1 MKALLEFVIL
11 YLLINEIM
19 VITTTLGI
27 IFVLDKDKRTK
38 ENIKK
43 ILYILYS

>member
-11 YLLINEIM
+11 YLLINEIL
-19 VITTTLGI
+19 IIATTLGAI
-27 IFVLDKDKRTK
+27 LVLDEKELTE